1 MEKWLPELVA
11 RLPKA
16 LAIYAVAAVVFV
28 GLARLCLP
36 LLFAVLDKELPGNR
50 VTEFLALL
58 LAWGPAV
65 FVIGFLVLILAYL
78 LWISTGARRR

>member
-1 MEKWLPELVA
+1 MEKWLLEFVT

-16 LAIYAVAAVVFV
+16 LAIYAVGAAIFV

-36 LLFAVLDKELPGNR
+36 LLLDVLDQGLPGNR

-65 FVIGFLVLILAYL
+65 FVIGFPVLILAYL
-78 LWISTGARRR
+78 IWVSTGARRR

>member
-1 MEKWLPELVA
+1 MDKWLLELA
-11 RLPKA
+11 TRLPKA
-16 LAIYAVAAVVFV
+16 LAVYAISAAVFV

-36 LLFAVLDKELPGNR
+36 LLFAVLDKELPGSR

-65 FVIGFLVLILAYL
+65 FVAGFLVIILAYL
-78 LWISTGARRR
+78 LWISTGARH